1 MKYAYKSLNHRSD
14 CGALSPP
21 AESFSTNF
29 VRDAVTGLASV
40 PDSEIIEAALK
51 ILSMRMSRG
60 SLLSSPK
67 AAREYLALR
76 FGNVEQEVFSAIYL
90 TKRHQVIA
98 CEELFRGTVDGAS
111 VHPRIVVKQALRHN
125 AAAMLI
131 SHFVARHKMRVM
143 LPRLFVSLSANSP
156 DIVRFYPGVGH
167 ITVTVVDAAHSLSST
182 KGWLLCWSI
191 IFHVLRRLIVF
202 VLSGSERRSV
212 GTQSGCQSDSSRALR
227 R

>member
-1 MKYAYKSLNHRSD
+1 VCRGSVAGKTAGESFKDLTMKYAYKSLNHRSD
-14 CGALSPP
+14 CGALCPP

-29 VRDAVTGLASV
+29 VRDAATGVASV

-51 ILSMRMSRG
+51 ILSKRMSRG

-67 AAREYLALR
+67 AARDYLALR

-131 SHFVARHKMRVM
+131 SHNHPSGQVEPSQADEMITQ
-143 LPRLFVSLSANSP
+143 RLKEALALIDVRLVDHIITSGGSTLSMAE
-156 DIVRFYPGVGH
+156 RG
-167 ITVTVVDAAHSLSST
+167 
-182 KGWLLCWSI
+182 LL
-191 IFHVLRRLIVF
+191 
-202 VLSGSERRSV
+202 
-212 GTQSGCQSDSSRALR
+212 
-227 R
+227 